1 MTQMQTQSQT
11 PAGTREPVLKVED
24 LRTHIFLKRGIVRAV
39 DGVSFEVYPGET
51 LGLVGESG
59 SGKSMTSLSILR
71 LTPKPGARTVSG
83 RIEVEGVNILDL
95 DEESMVRDIRGKK
108 ISMISQDPMTSLNP
122 VFSIGEQVGAAFRY
136 HDLAKGTRAIR
147 EAVVKVLSRVRIPS
161 PERRLDDF
169 PHQYSG
175 GMRQRVV
182 SAMAIA
188 CSPRLMIADEPTS
201 NLDVTIQVQIIRLL
215 REIQQETG
223 VGLIFITHDM
233 GVAANICDRVAV
245 MYGGRIVEIADVDT
259 IFSSPKHPYT
269 QGLLESIPHLGRK
282 RQRLYSIP
290 GNPPDMQNPPPG
302 CRFAARC
309 PLADDQCRAAYPDE
323 RDFGGGHKV
332 SCWKAA

>member
-1 MTQMQTQSQT
+1 MNAN
-11 PAGTREPVLKVED
+11 PAAQANQPVLKVED
-24 LRTHIFLKRGIVRAV
+24 LKTHIFLKRGTVQAV
-39 DGVSFEVYPGET
+39 DGVSFHVNAGET

-71 LTPKPGARTVSG
+71 LIPKPGARTVSG
-83 RIEVEGVNILDL
+83 RIEIEGVNVLDL
-95 DEESMVRDIRGKK
+95 DEETMVREIRGKK
-108 ISMISQDPMTSLNP
+108 VSMISQDPMTSLNP

-136 HDLAKGTRAIR
+136 HDLVRGRSAIR
-147 EAVVKVLSRVRIPS
+147 EAVVNVLRRVRIPS

-182 SAMAIA
+182 AAMAIA

-215 REIQQETG
+215 REIQKETG

-245 MYGGRIVEIADVDT
+245 MYAGRIVEIGDVGT
-259 IFSSPKHPYT
+259 IFANPSHPYT
-269 QGLLESIPHLGRK
+269 QGLLDSIPHLGR
-282 RQRLYSIP
+282 RRERLYSIP
-290 GNPPDMQNPPPG
+290 GNPPDMQNPPQG

-309 PLADDQCRAAYPDE
+309 PHVMERCKQEYPPEETIAPGHTAA
-323 RDFGGGHKV
+323 
-332 SCWKAA
+332 CWLVTEKK

>member
-1 MTQMQTQSQT
+1 MNEMS
-11 PAGTREPVLKVED
+11 PMKPVLKVDD
-24 LRTHIFLKRGIVRAV
+24 LRTHIFLKRGTVRAV
-39 DGVSFEVYPGET
+39 DGVSFHVNGGET

-71 LTPKPGARTVSG
+71 LIPKPGARTISG
-83 RIEVEGVNILDL
+83 RIEVDGINVLDL
-95 DEESMVRDIRGKK
+95 DEERMVREIRGKK
-108 ISMISQDPMTSLNP
+108 VSMISQDPMTSLNP

-136 HDLAKGTRAIR
+136 HDLAHGRRGIR
-147 EAVVKVLSRVRIPS
+147 EAVVNVLRRVRIPS
-161 PERRLDDF
+161 PERRLDDY

-188 CSPRLMIADEPTS
+188 CAPRLMIADEPTS

-215 REIQQETG
+215 REIQKETG

-233 GVAANICDRVAV
+233 GVAANICDRLAV
-245 MYGGRIVEIADVDT
+245 MYAGRIVEIGDVET
-259 IFSSPKHPYT
+259 IFSNPSHPYT

-290 GNPPDMQNPPPG
+290 GNPPDMQNPPEG

-309 PLADDQCRAAYPDE
+309 PHVMDRCRTDYPPEVTIAA
-323 RDFGGGHKV
+323 GHKAA
-332 SCWKAA
+332 CWLVAKS

>member
-1 MTQMQTQSQT
+1 MNANPKARTN
-11 PAGTREPVLKVED
+11 EPVLKVED
-24 LRTHIFLKRGIVRAV
+24 LKTHIFLKRGTVQAV
-39 DGVSFEVYPGET
+39 DGVSFHVNAGET

-71 LTPKPGARTVSG
+71 LIPKPGARTVSG
-83 RIEVEGVNILDL
+83 RIEIDGVDVLEL
-95 DEESMVRDIRGKK
+95 DEDTMVRDIRGKK
-108 ISMISQDPMTSLNP
+108 VSMISQDPMTSLNP
-122 VFSIGEQVGAAFRY
+122 VFSIGDQVGAAFRY
-136 HDLAKGTRAIR
+136 HDLVRGRKGIR
-147 EAVVKVLSRVRIPS
+147 EAVVNVLRRVRIPS

-182 SAMAIA
+182 AAMAIA

-215 REIQQETG
+215 REIQKETG

-245 MYGGRIVEIADVDT
+245 MYAGRIVEIGDVET
-259 IFSSPKHPYT
+259 IFANPSHPYT
-269 QGLLESIPHLGRK
+269 QGLLESIPHLGR
-282 RQRLYSIP
+282 RRERLYSIP
-290 GNPPDMQNPPPG
+290 GNPPDMQNPPAG

-309 PLADDQCRAAYPDE
+309 PHVMDRCRAEYPPEEAVAPGHMAACWLVTE
-323 RDFGGGHKV
+323 RK
-332 SCWKAA
+332 

>member
-1 MTQMQTQSQT
+1 MNANPGAQPNQ
-11 PAGTREPVLKVED
+11 PVLKVED
-24 LRTHIFLKRGIVRAV
+24 LKTHIFLKRGTVQAV
-39 DGVSFEVYPGET
+39 DGVSFHVNAGET

-71 LTPKPGARTVSG
+71 LIPKPGARTVSG
-83 RIEVEGVNILDL
+83 RIEIEGVNVLDL
-95 DEESMVRDIRGKK
+95 DEETMVRDIRGKK
-108 ISMISQDPMTSLNP
+108 VSMISQDPMTSLNP

-136 HDLAKGTRAIR
+136 HDLVRGRSAIR
-147 EAVVKVLSRVRIPS
+147 DAVVNVLRLVRIPS

-182 SAMAIA
+182 AAMAIA

-215 REIQQETG
+215 REIQKETG

-245 MYGGRIVEIADVDT
+245 MYAGRIVEIGDVET
-259 IFSSPKHPYT
+259 IFANPSHPYT
-269 QGLLESIPHLGRK
+269 QGLLDSIPHLGR
-282 RQRLYSIP
+282 RRERLYSIP
-290 GNPPDMQNPPPG
+290 GNPPDMQNPPQG

-309 PLADDQCRAAYPDE
+309 PHVMDRCRQEYPPEETIAPGHTAA
-323 RDFGGGHKV
+323 
-332 SCWKAA
+332 CWLVTEKK

>member
-1 MTQMQTQSQT
+1 MNADPLAQKVQ
-11 PAGTREPVLKVED
+11 PVLKVDD
-24 LRTHIFLKRGIVRAV
+24 LRTHIFLKRGTVQAV
-39 DGVSFEVYPGET
+39 DGVSFHVNAGET

-71 LTPKPGARTVSG
+71 LIPKPGARTVSG
-83 RIEVEGVNILDL
+83 RIEIDGINVLDL
-95 DEESMVRDIRGKK
+95 DEDTMVRDIRGKLV
-108 ISMISQDPMTSLNP
+108 SMISQDPMTSLNP
-122 VFSIGEQVGAAFRY
+122 VFSIGDQVGAAFRY
-136 HDLAKGTRAIR
+136 HDLVRGRSAIR
-147 EAVVKVLSRVRIPS
+147 DAVVNVLHRVRIPS

-182 SAMAIA
+182 AAMAIA
-188 CSPRLMIADEPTS
+188 CSPKLMIADEPTS

-215 REIQQETG
+215 REIQRETG

-245 MYGGRIVEIADVDT
+245 MYAGRIVEIGDVET
-259 IFSSPKHPYT
+259 IFDNPSHPYT
-269 QGLLESIPHLGRK
+269 QGLLDSIPHLGR
-282 RQRLYSIP
+282 RRERLYSIP

-309 PLADDQCRAAYPDE
+309 PHVMDQCRSEYPPEATVAPGHMAA
-323 RDFGGGHKV
+323 
-332 SCWKAA
+332 CWLVGKNG